1 MIFYCKNITNM
12 TTQEIQKILDKEKQI
27 HQQFIERKNI
37 NLSYVDLLLKNFTSQ
52 QAQQDIITLSN
63 CKCCLRHQTNK
74 PTIII
79 DKYVYPYN
87 NKTDHFYQKTD
98 TCHCKCRQLSRFLCK
113 IYN

>member
-1 MIFYCKNITNM
+1 MSK
-12 TTQEIQKILDKEKQI
+12 QKIKKVLNKEKQI
-27 HQQFIERKNI
+27 QQQYIEGKNI

-113 IYN
+113 IRRRYLKL